1 MNKGLL
7 GILLL
12 CLSGCVT
19 VSPDQGFDRPR
30 GPAQKRAGGQ
40 KALTPVDRVYVGMA
54 YQEVTGIMG
63 DRLMVGYETV
73 NGQAKRIFLKSP
85 YRVETLKD
93 GPKRYQVL
101 YYYTDVHKADGIVD
115 EEELTP
121 LVFEDNRLI
130 GKGRDFL
137 FKLKDTL

>member
-1 MNKGLL
+1 MKKGLL
-7 GILLL
+7 LVLLM

-19 VSPDQGFDRPR
+19 LPADQDSTVRANR
-30 GPAQKRAGGQ
+30 DQKRSAGPT
-40 KALTPVDRVYVGMA
+40 ALTPINRVYVGMA
-54 YQEVTGIMG
+54 YQEVIGIMG
-63 DRLMVGYETV
+63 DRLTVGYEMV
-73 NGQAKRIFLKSP
+73 DGRPKRIFLKSP

-93 GPKRYQVL
+93 GRKHYQIL
-101 YYYTDVHKADGIVD
+101 YYYTGVHKADGMVD

-121 LVFEDNRLI
+121 LVFEENRLI